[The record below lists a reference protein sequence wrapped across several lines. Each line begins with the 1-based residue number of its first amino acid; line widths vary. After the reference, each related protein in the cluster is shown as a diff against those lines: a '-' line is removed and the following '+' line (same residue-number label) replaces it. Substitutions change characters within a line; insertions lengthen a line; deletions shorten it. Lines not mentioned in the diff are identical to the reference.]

1 MVTRVEQA
9 ERQHFPFV
17 HCSEALRAEI
27 GYKIKQSKDALEN
40 AIGLSGSA
48 LKQAKAVYD
57 DALTLIA
64 NMKALSVPE
73 IDLEKLR
80 TNALEA
86 LKEVHYD
93 SLECFSFVLSR
104 YLIGKF
110 VCHPFRLI
118 ACKKKSNDPTW
129 RTKIGWTTTTTT

>member
-1 MVTRVEQA
+1 MVTRVKPA
-9 ERQHFPFV
+9 ERQIVLFV
-17 HCSEALRAEI
+17 HSSEALRAEI

-40 AIGLSGSA
+40 AVGLSGSA

-86 LKEVHYD
+86 LKEVHYERFLD
-93 SLECFSFVLSR
+93 FFKR
-104 YLIGKF
+104 YLIRMF
-110 VCHPFRLI
+110 VCYPFRLI
-118 ACKKKSNDPTW
+118 ACKKKSNDPTS
-129 RTKIGWTTTTTT
+129 RTKIGSTTTTTT

>member
-1 MVTRVEQA
+1 MDLA
-9 ERQHFPFV
+9 FFLCPF
-17 HCSEALRAEI
+17 SEALRAEI

-40 AIGLSGSA
+40 AVGLSGSA
-48 LKQAKAVYD
+48 LKQAKSVYD

-86 LKEVHYD
+86 LKEVT
-93 SLECFSFVLSR
+93 
-104 YLIGKF
+104 
-110 VCHPFRLI
+110 
-118 ACKKKSNDPTW
+118 NDA
-129 RTKIGWTTTTTT
+129 IIDF